1 MTCAALRERPRHDD
15 SHASYE
21 SRERILEVTSRTM
34 KTGPAG
40 RGGVLRDHRGIVR
53 GIFSYSVGNKDS
65 NKTELLAVVK
75 AIDLS
80 SSKNDFVGL
89 NFLVE
94 SDSASVVSWM
104 NNPCSVPW
112 KFHELFVKVSR
123 FSSGLGNISF
133 CHTFREANSI
143 CKTRGE

>member
-1 MTCAALRERPRHDD
+1 M
-15 SHASYE
+15 
-21 SRERILEVTSRTM
+21 
-34 KTGPAG
+34 
-40 RGGVLRDHRGIVR
+40 
-53 GIFSYSVGNKDS
+53 GNKDS
-65 NKTELLAVVK
+65 NKAELLAVVK

-104 NNPCSVPW
+104 NNPCSRPW
-112 KFHELFVKVSR
+112 KFHEFFVKV
-123 FSSGLGNISF
+123 SF

>member
-1 MTCAALRERPRHDD
+1 M
-15 SHASYE
+15 
-21 SRERILEVTSRTM
+21 
-34 KTGPAG
+34 
-40 RGGVLRDHRGIVR
+40 
-53 GIFSYSVGNKDS
+53 GNKDS
-65 NKTELLAVVK
+65 NKAELLAVVK

-104 NNPCSVPW
+104 NNPCSRPW
-112 KFHELFVKVSR
+112 KFHELFVKFSR

-133 CHTFREANSI
+133 CHTFREASSI

>member
-1 MTCAALRERPRHDD
+1 
-15 SHASYE
+15 
-21 SRERILEVTSRTM
+21 
-34 KTGPAG
+34 
-40 RGGVLRDHRGIVR
+40 
-53 GIFSYSVGNKDS
+53 VGNKDS

-104 NNPCSVPW
+104 NNPCSRPW

-123 FSSGLGNISF
+123 FSSGLV
-133 CHTFREANSI
+133 TFPSVTPFEKLTPFAKQGVNRLVDLTAW
-143 CKTRGE
+143 T

>member
-1 MTCAALRERPRHDD
+1 M
-15 SHASYE
+15 
-21 SRERILEVTSRTM
+21 
-34 KTGPAG
+34 
-40 RGGVLRDHRGIVR
+40 
-53 GIFSYSVGNKDS
+53 GNKDS

-80 SSKNDFVGL
+80 SSKNDFDGL
-89 NFLVE
+89 NFLME

-104 NNPCSVPW
+104 NNPCSRPW